1 MHSQRR
7 LVFTA
12 AMLMIIWI
20 ISADWLSDM
29 KSWQFSVC
37 HDKDCLASMCTLLE
51 LNIQVKAWAQSWLN
65 IFIGL
70 IGLKP
75 CLRVFF
81 RWTMCKDLASG
92 KQCLWPLLRATAV
105 PINKAVSA
113 RQQPGGNEQLCST
126 TSFPKSAKNNL
137 CPVQRKTDR
146 ERELE
151 SFVYFDSCVQENW
164 KYLLMDPDVYK
175 SSLQ

>member
-1 MHSQRR
+1 
-7 LVFTA
+7 
-12 AMLMIIWI
+12 MIIWI

-81 RWTMCKDLASG
+81 RWTMCKGLASG

-146 ERELE
+146 ERESLRALFTLTRAYKE
-151 SFVYFDSCVQENW
+151 TGNICWWIQMCTKVVCSSPIYFRWMC
-164 KYLLMDPDVYK
+164 
-175 SSLQ
+175 